1 MKLIRPEPQ
10 IHDRVTSP
18 QARDSILRFRA
29 ALRQV
34 ERDVPGLI
42 NVFVSEVVDSVEVS
56 RQNSGCCTH
65 RRRTV
70 FRVVAFTADSRIFQ
84 SCQPEPEED
93 D

>member
-1 MKLIRPEPQ
+1 MELIRPWASAARQ

-18 QARDSILRFRA
+18 QARDSIVRFRA

-56 RQNSGCCTH
+56 RQQQRLLH
-65 RRRTV
+65 
-70 FRVVAFTADSRIFQ
+70 
-84 SCQPEPEED
+84 
-93 D
+93 